1 MAKEMSNIQIWQGP
15 NGIELP
21 ATVKEASEIVPYANY
36 LSPKQKNQIIAA
48 FQIEAFDMA
57 AEYAWKK
64 AMVKLKE
71 TIATL
76 GMKFVGEMIGKD
88 DFDETTSIDTEITDY
103 IAIQIAEQLGVIGT
117 TAALKLQQ
125 SNELITHYF
134 SKNAEEQLDYST
146 AFSIVKSSVQYVL
159 GEHDISIALEFSKFR
174 DRLLNETLKLSDA
187 QVDQLINSP
196 LFYLRTVITILLSSA
211 RNDIGAKLEHSLA
224 NLNLIVPNVWD
235 NLSESDKW
243 NIGTAYR
250 DVTAS
255 GNTIAASGIK
265 NALLKVNGF
274 DYVPENLRSVTFI
287 KTAKQVIETHYSFN
301 NFYNEPAI
309 VSKLSNLGST
319 IPSPALIEC
328 FQAYLAVYLGNSYGI
343 SIAAA
348 PIAER
353 ELSKISK
360 ERWHY
365 YFEKVIHND
374 EIVLSKTNSTQIVR
388 FSRLLNG
395 NGLTDFN
402 GLPKW
407 NQFLYEAIL
416 SNNYRKAGQISTD
429 LYQKIKQKQK

>member
-1 MAKEMSNIQIWQGP
+1 MSNIQIWQGP

-21 ATVKEASEIVPYANY
+21 STLKEASEVVPYANY
-36 LSPKQKNQIIAA
+36 LTAKQKNQIIAA

-76 GMKFVGEMIGKD
+76 GMKFVGEMIGRD
-88 DFDETTSIDTEITDY
+88 DFDETTSIDTEITDHT
-103 IAIQIAEQLGVIGT
+103 AIQIAEQLGVVGA
-117 TAALKLQQ
+117 TAALRLRQ

-134 SKNAEEQLDYST
+134 SKNAEEQLDYAT

-174 DRLLNETLKLSDA
+174 DRLLNETLKLSDP

-343 SIAAA
+343 SVAAA

-353 ELSKISK
+353 ELSNITKD
-360 ERWHY
+360 RWQY

-374 EIVLSKTNSTQIVR
+374 EVVLSKTNSSQINR
-388 FSRLLNG
+388 FSRLLNS
-395 NGLTDFN
+395 NGLTDFK

-416 SNNYRKAGQISTD
+416 SNNYKKAGQISTE
-429 LYQKIKQKQK
+429 LYQRIKQNKK